1 VRFVI
6 NTHWHFDHTGG
17 NENLGEAGAVIV
29 AHANVR
35 ERMSVEQF
43 MRVLDRRVPPAP
55 PAALPVVTFQSDV
68 TLHQNGQAIRVM
80 HVPAAHTDGDAL
92 VHFPAANV
100 LHTGDVFV
108 RNSLPF
114 IDLGSGGSVRGLL
127 AAVARALALVDDE
140 TDVIPGHGPLS
151 HKADLVAYQAMV
163 TTIVTRVEEAMAGG
177 QDLPAVL
184 ASKPVRG
191 FEERVAGGFVPPDA
205 FVTAVFES
213 LRTANDAE

>member
-1 VRFVI
+1 
-6 NTHWHFDHTGG
+6 
-17 NENLGEAGAVIV
+17 
-29 AHANVR
+29 
-35 ERMSVEQF
+35 
-43 MRVLDRRVPPAP
+43 
-55 PAALPVVTFQSDV
+55 
-68 TLHQNGQAIRVM
+68 M
-80 HVPAAHTDGDAL
+80 HVPAAHPDGDAL

-205 FVTAVFES
+205 FVTAVFFETTSMRSSSAVARRGRAIS
-213 LRTANDAE
+213 LRRVGTSRESISPWTSLRHRPRAISTATSRMVPSSPRRTST